1 MKEEL
6 FADGLIAVDVS
17 DILDFR
23 LSQDV
28 SVGRRG
34 DSQDP
39 KFALYINTK
48 VLNFIKLINLMYK

>member
-39 KFALYINTK
+39 
-48 VLNFIKLINLMYK
+48 